1 MKKKIE
7 FNVDKDVKEK
17 IPNGQLVIGD
27 KNIGS
32 DSDAC
37 DPKDIPSDVNGKIAL
52 IQRGT
57 CNFADKANNLAKAGA
72 IGAIIYNNKKDEA
85 FTPISDGS
93 NIPTIGIA
101 QEVGQEILAEIKNKS
116 QQSEV
121 KVTFSDDTRVLPVPS
136 GNTVS
141 SFSSVGPSYELDAR
155 PGIAGIGGN
164 VLSTLPRQSGSWGV
178 LSGTSMA
185 TPAVAGT
192 VALYLRAW
200 NDKNGPEKKPM
211 PRFILEQFQNYAYK
225 APHSNGEKNVDSPNR
240 QGAGLVQSK

>member
-1 MKKKIE
+1 M
-7 FNVDKDVKEK
+7 DKGAKEN
-17 IPNGQLVIGD
+17 IPSGQLVIGD

-32 DSDAC
+32 ESDAC
-37 DPKDIPSDVNGKIAL
+37 DLTNIPSDVNGKVAL

-101 QEVGQEILAEIKNKS
+101 QEVGQEILVEIKNKS
-116 QQSEV
+116 QPSEV
-121 KVTFSDDTRVLPVPS
+121 RVTFSDGIRVLPAPS

-141 SFSSVGPSYELDAR
+141 SFSSVGPAYELDVR
-155 PGIAGIGGN
+155 PGITGIGGN
-164 VLSTLPRQSGSWGV
+164 VLSTLPRQTGSWGV

-200 NDKNGPEKKPM
+200 KDKNGPEKKPA

-225 APHSNGEKNVDSPNR
+225 APHSNGENGIDSPNR